1 MGANLAIE
9 RICLVVD
16 PGFFLLLNPDE
27 GAGKI
32 TDSELTTLI
41 GSAEKGHVF
50 SPHPIRYLFGVGS
63 FDGLLKLLAA
73 SGCRFE
79 IYEEGFFRRVMSG
92 RVPDCDHFDFQFAR
106 GIPDGIIEKLLSNRR
121 TVSGW
126 CPIHFSGKH
135 FQAAILQ
142 SVPATAGLLPYQLYV
157 AGAGDLQNEAFHK
170 FVDWFPSEFLVV
182 KGAYGADNKML
193 DGSEYF
199 VFNRRNWERF
209 ARYAMERPAW
219 FISNNGLLI
228 SELIETADPFLG
240 NANNVVHKVHIPSAL
255 PAREKREWPL
265 DCIRAPHQLQLECVG
280 DEIKPLSE
288 ISVEHQW
295 QLGSLDSYRETL
307 MNLAEVIFPLP
318 RLFCFDM
325 MCRPNGELRFL
336 EANYHPGTLAHPEI
350 YGAKSPTPLEF
361 YYHWLLSQD
370 FDAVEQSA
378 ALQHWR
384 NHAGR
389 VLWEGS

>member
-1 MGANLAIE
+1 MVMNVASE
-9 RICLVVD
+9 RICIVVD
-16 PGFFLLLNPDE
+16 PGFFLLLNPAE
-27 GAGKI
+27 GLGKV

-41 GSAEKGHVF
+41 NSAEKGDVF

-63 FDGLLKLLAA
+63 FDGLLHLLAA

-79 IYEEGFFRRVMSG
+79 IYEEGFFRKVMSG
-92 RVPDCDHFDFQFAR
+92 ALPDFDHFDFQFAR
-106 GIPDGIIEKLLSNRR
+106 GIPGGMIERLLSDRR

-142 SVPATAGLLPYQLYV
+142 SVPATASLLPHQLYV
-157 AGAGDLQNEAFHK
+157 AGADDLQGGAFRK
-170 FVDWFPSEFLVV
+170 FIDWFPSEFLVV

-193 DGSEYF
+193 DGSEY
-199 VFNRRNWERF
+199 VVLNRRSWERF
-209 ARYAMERPAW
+209 AHHAMERPAW
-219 FISNNGLLI
+219 FNSNNGLLI

-255 PAREKREWPL
+255 PEREKREWPL
-265 DCIRAPHQLQLECVG
+265 DCIRAPHQLQLERVG
-280 DEIKPLSE
+280 DQIKLLSD
-288 ISVEHQW
+288 INVEHPW

-318 RLFCFDM
+318 RLFCFDV
-325 MCRPNGELRFL
+325 MCRPNGELCFL
-336 EANYHPGTLAHPEI
+336 EANYHPATLAHPEI
-350 YGAKSPTPLEF
+350 YGTKSLTPLEF
-361 YYHWLLSQD
+361 YFRWLLSSA
-370 FDAVEQSA
+370 FDAAEQSA

-389 VLWEGS
+389 VLWEGA